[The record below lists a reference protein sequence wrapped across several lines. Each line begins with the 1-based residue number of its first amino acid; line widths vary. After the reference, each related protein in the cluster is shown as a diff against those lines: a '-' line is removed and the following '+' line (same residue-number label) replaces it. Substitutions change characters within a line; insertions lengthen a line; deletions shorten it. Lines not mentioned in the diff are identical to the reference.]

1 MFHKTGNM
9 VRTMPRPFEPD
20 EAAPVGEQPVDPR
33 VTRTREAVL
42 AAVRELVATAGI
54 EAVTHAGVAEMAGVG
69 RASVYRHWPDRT
81 HLLLDAFAGISAP
94 TAWRSSGDVQED
106 LTSELGRLREVLSSS
121 PFVPQFVA
129 LVGRAEW
136 EPELAELKAEML
148 ATGTGRVRLALRD
161 AIARGE
167 LDSGLDIDDAVAM
180 LAGPLFFQRVLAD
193 RALQERF
200 VAAVIERFVESSRP
214 YS

>member
-1 MFHKTGNM
+1 MFHKSGNM
-9 VRTMPRPFEPD
+9 VGYMPRPS
-20 EAAPVGEQPVDPR
+20 EADKAPPIGEQPVDPR
-33 VTRTREAVL
+33 VARTREAVL

-94 TAWRSSGDVQED
+94 AIWRSSGDVQED
-106 LTSELGRLREVLSSS
+106 LASELGRLREVLGSS

-129 LVGRAEW
+129 LLGRAEW
-136 EPELAELKAEML
+136 EPELAELKEEML
-148 ATGTGRVRLALRD
+148 ANGTGRVRLALHD
-161 AIARGE
+161 GIARGE
-167 LDSGLDIDDAVAM
+167 LDSGLDIDEAVAM

-193 RALQERF
+193 RPLPEEF
-200 VAAVIERFVESSRP
+200 VAEVIERFVESSRP
-214 YS
+214 S